1 MLTMQTL
8 QDYLLND
15 APVETLLTSLN
26 RWRDDASMIEN
37 NIEMFRYGYMNRAVT
52 VEHINVS
59 IKLLIVALPSKNPLH
74 IYQVL
79 QSHSILNIV
88 SIRDLFSFF
97 ANIDNNYDYEGI
109 AEVVETAY
117 DLHQSNALEF
127 MFETEYF
134 EMGEQYFTDDECNYN
149 KSSAY
154 VDWDEYCR
162 DIFNYPSFHVEMPKS
177 LHYCGNIYA
186 APSQ

>member
-15 APVETLLTSLN
+15 APVETLLASLN

-37 NIEMFRYGYMNRAVT
+37 NIEMFRYGYMDRAVT
-52 VEHINVS
+52 VERINVS
-59 IKLLIVALPSKNPLH
+59 IGLLIAALPSKNPLH

-79 QSHSILNIV
+79 QSHGILNIV
-88 SIRDLFSFF
+88 SIRDLFGFF
-97 ANIDNNYDYEGI
+97 ANIDNNYNYEGI

-117 DLHQSNALEF
+117 GLHQSNATEF
-127 MFETEYF
+127 MFENEYF
-134 EMGEQYFTDDECNYN
+134 EMGEQYFNDDECNYN

-162 DIFNYPSFHVEMPKS
+162 DIFNYPSFYVEMPKS